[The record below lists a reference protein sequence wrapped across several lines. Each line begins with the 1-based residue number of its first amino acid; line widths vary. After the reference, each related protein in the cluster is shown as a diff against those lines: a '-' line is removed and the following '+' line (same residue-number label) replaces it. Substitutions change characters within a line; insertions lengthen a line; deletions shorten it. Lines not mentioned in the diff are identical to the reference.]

1 MCKPFLVVASLLVLA
16 SAAHGG
22 STIVGNGFYIIYDK
36 QTKDCSVESG
46 ADVASKGQEGDVIG
60 DTYKSE
66 DEADEAMSGME
77 ECGD

>member
-1 MCKPFLVVASLLVLA
+1 MLKPLVIAFPLLVLA
-16 SAAHGG
+16 STAYGG
-22 STIVGNGFYIIYDK
+22 SKIVGNGFYVIYDK

-46 ADVASKGQEGDVIG
+46 ADVTSKGQDDDVIG

-66 DEADEAMSGME
+66 DEADEAMIGME